1 MGFKSPPSHQSYFYP
16 RPPRGGR
23 PLSTGCALVGKLF
36 LSTPSARRA
45 TAARDKLRPAFPI
58 SIHALREEGDQ
69 RNLCTRKRSRY
80 FYPRPPRGGRPA
92 RREPLKGAANISI
105 HALREEGDLNELPDG
120 NKEEISIHA
129 LREEGD
135 GRASS
140 LPTLVVNFY
149 PRPPRGGRLR
159 FGLCAALPVHISIH
173 ALREEGDRR
182 VVPLFGLTLYFYP
195 RPPRGGR
202 PPSQDRRGTTQN
214 FYPRP
219 PRGGRLGCR
228 WALSRASRFLST
240 PSARRATRRRPR
252 QRPVGRISIHA
263 LREEGDEPAA
273 EAPAP
278 TGISIHALREE
289 GDLAVDG
296 ICGPAS

>member
-1 MGFKSPPSHQSYFYP
+1 M
-16 RPPRGGR
+16 
-23 PLSTGCALVGKLF
+23 
-36 LSTPSARRA
+36 
-45 TAARDKLRPAFPI
+45 I
-58 SIHALREEGDQ
+58 SIHALREEGDSV
-69 RNLCTRKRSRY
+69 LS
-80 FYPRPPRGGRPA
+80 
-92 RREPLKGAANISI
+92 
-105 HALREEGDLNELPDG
+105 LNFDFF
-120 NKEEISIHA
+120 
-129 LREEGD
+129 D
-135 GRASS
+135 
-140 LPTLVVNFY
+140 
-149 PRPPRGGRLR
+149 
-159 FGLCAALPVHISIH
+159 ISIH

-182 VVPLFGLTLYFYP
+182 VVPLFGLTLY
-195 RPPRGGR
+195 
-202 PPSQDRRGTTQN
+202 

-289 GDLAVDG
+289 GDAQ
-296 ICGPAS
+296 

>member
-1 MGFKSPPSHQSYFYP
+1 MISIHALREEGDSVLSLNFDFFDISIHALREEGDASRETSHRKHRNFYP

-23 PLSTGCALVGKLF
+23 
-36 LSTPSARRA
+36 
-45 TAARDKLRPAFPI
+45 RDAELYQKILFPI
-58 SIHALREEGDQ
+58 SIHALREEGDVQ
-69 RNLCTRKRSRY
+69 AGTVL
-80 FYPRPPRGGRPA
+80 
-92 RREPLKGAANISI
+92 GAS
-105 HALREEGDLNELPDG
+105 GP
-120 NKEEISIHA
+120 
-129 LREEGD
+129 
-135 GRASS
+135 
-140 LPTLVVNFY
+140 
-149 PRPPRGGRLR
+149 
-159 FGLCAALPVHISIH
+159 ISIH

-289 GDLAVDG
+289 GDGTFAGLLTCPRYFYPRPPRGGRPLLSMTSV
-296 ICGPAS
+296 